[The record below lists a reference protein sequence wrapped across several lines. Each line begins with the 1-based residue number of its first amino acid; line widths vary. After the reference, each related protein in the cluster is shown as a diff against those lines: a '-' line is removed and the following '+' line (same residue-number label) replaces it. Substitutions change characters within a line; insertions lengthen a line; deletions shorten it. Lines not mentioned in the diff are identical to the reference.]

1 MKKEIRNDEKKTTK
15 KKEVNNEVKTKKNK
29 VTKKKDSTKKN
40 INTIHAFNIL
50 FVDIQIVITV
60 LTVILAI
67 LFIFNQKY
75 MTLFEFSLGLNLL
88 VMAFNNYK
96 IYKRSK
102 LTLIY
107 AFVGV
112 MILFL
117 IFLGV

>member
-1 MKKEIRNDEKKTTK
+1 MKKEIKNEVKKTTNK
-15 KKEVNNEVKTKKNK
+15 KEVKTKKTK
-29 VTKKKDSTKKN
+29 VTKEKDAIKKSV
-40 INTIHAFNIL
+40 NTINAFNIL

-67 LFIFNQKY
+67 LFIFNQKF

-107 AFVGV
+107 ALVGA